1 MGVSI
6 SKTALSPLSLLSI
19 LIGFISFAF
28 TVATFLR
35 VLWANFMTLGEA
47 QHEVHSYLTNLRTEL
62 LEEQASLKVMKRN
75 CRRHHRLLERSG
87 DGGGRVDSGV
97 ELDEV
102 TLKTMS
108 DSVRQLIKRFKGI
121 EKPFLEPGDPGIG
134 GEALHRRKRR
144 RNNSGSVSPYEHS
157 AYASPPEKAHKRA
170 RGDGEARLPRYADE
184 PPVDEEDAYWAVRTK
199 YADYSFKKRMLWI
212 VTKPAAQQLFEVL
225 TRVQTR
231 RIARQVAGLSVL
243 VHEYGSTSV
252 ETGEVVRRI
261 EERMSRFV
269 GVRRVGGLVA
279 LSCPPSSI

>member
-62 LEEQASLKVMKRN
+62 LEEQASLKVMKKN
-75 CRRHHRLLERSG
+75 CRRHHRMLERGSV
-87 DGGGRVDSGV
+87 GRVDSGV

-121 EKPFLEPGDPGIG
+121 ERPFLEPGDPGIG
-134 GEALHRRKRR
+134 VEAQHHRKRR
-144 RNNSGSVSPYEHS
+144 RNNSRSVSPYEHS
-157 AYASPPEKAHKRA
+157 AYNSPPEKTHARA
-170 RGDGEARLPRYADE
+170 RGEGEAKGPRLPRYADE
-184 PPVDEEDAYWAVRTK
+184 PPVVDEEEAYWAVRTK
-199 YADYSFKKRMLWI
+199 YADYSFRKRMLWI

-243 VHEYGSTSV
+243 VHEYGCTSV
-252 ETGEVVRRI
+252 ETEEMVRRI

-269 GVRRVGGLVA
+269 SVRRVED
-279 LSCPPSSI
+279 

>member
-19 LIGFISFAF
+19 IIGFISFAF

-62 LEEQASLKVMKRN
+62 LEEQASLKVMKKN
-75 CRRHHRLLERSG
+75 CRRHHRMLER
-87 DGGGRVDSGV
+87 GRVDSGV

-121 EKPFLEPGDPGIG
+121 ERPFLEPGDPGIG
-134 GEALHRRKRR
+134 GEALHHRKRR
-144 RNNSGSVSPYEHS
+144 RNNSRSVSPYEHS
-157 AYASPPEKAHKRA
+157 AYNSPPEKSHTRA
-170 RGDGEARLPRYADE
+170 RGVGEAKGARLPRYADE
-184 PPVDEEDAYWAVRTK
+184 PPVVDEEEAFWAVRTK
-199 YADYSFKKRMLWI
+199 YADYSFRKRMLWI

-252 ETGEVVRRI
+252 ETEEMVRRI

-269 GVRRVGGLVA
+269 GVRRVED
-279 LSCPPSSI
+279 

>member
-75 CRRHHRLLERSG
+75 CRRHHRMLERG
-87 DGGGRVDSGV
+87 DGRVDSGA

-121 EKPFLEPGDPGIG
+121 ERPFLEPGDPGIG
-134 GEALHRRKRR
+134 GEAQHHRKRKRR
-144 RNNSGSVSPYEHS
+144 RGSGGSVSPYEHS
-157 AYASPPEKAHKRA
+157 AYNSPLEKTHKRA
-170 RGDGEARLPRYADE
+170 AREVEEARVPCYADE
-184 PPVDEEDAYWAVRTK
+184 PPMNEEDAYWAVRTK

-252 ETGEVVRRI
+252 EIGEIVRRI

-269 GVRRVGGLVA
+269 GVRRVED
-279 LSCPPSSI
+279 

>member
-28 TVATFLR
+28 PVATFLR

-62 LEEQASLKVMKRN
+62 LEEQASLKVMKKN
-75 CRRHHRLLERSG
+75 CRRHHRLLERG
-87 DGGGRVDSGV
+87 GGGGGGGRVDSGV

-121 EKPFLEPGDPGIG
+121 ERPFLEPGDPGIG
-134 GEALHRRKRR
+134 GEALHQHRRKRR
-144 RNNSGSVSPYEHS
+144 RGSRSVSPYEHS
-157 AYASPPEKAHKRA
+157 AYNSPPEKTHARA
-170 RGDGEARLPRYADE
+170 RGEGEGKGARLPRYADE
-184 PPVDEEDAYWAVRTK
+184 PPVVDEEEAYWAVRTK
-199 YADYSFKKRMLWI
+199 YADYSFRKRMLWI

-252 ETGEVVRRI
+252 ETEEMVRRI

-269 GVRRVGGLVA
+269 GVRRVED
-279 LSCPPSSI
+279 

>member
-62 LEEQASLKVMKRN
+62 LEEQASLKVMKKN
-75 CRRHHRLLERSG
+75 CRRHHRMLERGSVR
-87 DGGGRVDSGV
+87 RVDSGV

-102 TLKTMS
+102 TLKTMG

-121 EKPFLEPGDPGIG
+121 ERPFLEPGDPGIG
-134 GEALHRRKRR
+134 GEAQHQHRRKRR
-144 RNNSGSVSPYEHS
+144 RDNSGSVSPYEHS

-184 PPVDEEDAYWAVRTK
+184 PPVVDEEDPYWAVRTK
-199 YADYSFKKRMLWI
+199 YADYSFRKRMRWI
-212 VTKPAAQQLFEVL
+212 VTKPAAQQLFEDL

-269 GVRRVGGLVA
+269 GVRRVED
-279 LSCPPSSI
+279 